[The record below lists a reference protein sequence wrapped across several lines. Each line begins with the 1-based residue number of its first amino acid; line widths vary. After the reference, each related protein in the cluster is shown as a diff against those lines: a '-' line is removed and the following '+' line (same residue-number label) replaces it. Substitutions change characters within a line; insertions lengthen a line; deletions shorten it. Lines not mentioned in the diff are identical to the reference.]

1 MAHQESRYCNITSLK
16 TFKRKDRNEK
26 KSTHK
31 PIVDVKLKVC
41 MAIKKMFIANWV
53 DLNEV
58 GNHGTLGTLERQ
70 IVTNIG
76 TKYKYKSF
84 QRIECKTKPSNQS

>member
-1 MAHQESRYCNITSLK
+1 MAHQKSTYCNITSYQTSLK
-16 TFKRKDRNEK
+16 TFKRKDRNED

-41 MAIKKMFIANWV
+41 MDKEMFNTNWI

-58 GNHGTLGTLERQ
+58 GNHGTLGTLER
-70 IVTNIG
+70 
-76 TKYKYKSF
+76 
-84 QRIECKTKPSNQS
+84 

>member
-1 MAHQESRYCNITSLK
+1 MAPQESTYCNITSYQTSLK

-41 MAIKKMFIANWV
+41 MAIKRNV
-53 DLNEV
+53 QYQL
-58 GNHGTLGTLERQ
+58 
-70 IVTNIG
+70 
-76 TKYKYKSF
+76 S
-84 QRIECKTKPSNQS
+84 